1 MFVDGYYGNG
11 IHRIAP
17 IWNVIM
23 DVMLQHTE
31 RLHICVF
38 VYLYVI
44 VMVSWSGNVHLL
56 NGHVYVMLLLHE
68 HPSASNT

>member
-1 MFVDGYYGNG
+1 MFVDGYYGNA
-11 IHRIAP
+11 IDRMAP

-31 RLHICVF
+31 RLRICVF

-56 NGHVYVMLLLHE
+56 NGHIRVMLLLHE